1 MTILFAG
8 FLLLGWLACLPA
20 WLTSRTR
27 TRGRESAW
35 LPFATFPALAAWVLL
50 AGFGYGPQSLSNLVE
65 VPGLF
70 AAGIILC
77 YGKVFLLDRR
87 VKDPRWTTYL
97 LMALLVTGS
106 ILLRTFMPLLPE

>member
-8 FLLLGWLACLPA
+8 LLLLGWLACLPA
-20 WLTSRTR
+20 WLVSRS
-27 TRGRESAW
+27 RGRESAW
-35 LPFATFPALAAWVLL
+35 LPFAAFPALAAWVLL

-65 VPGLF
+65 PLGLF
-70 AAGIILC
+70 AAGIVLC

-87 VKDPRWTTYL
+87 AKDPRWTTYL